1 MSNSVRPTQVEG
13 KTKYQVTINGRER
26 TLDTQD
32 EANQILILQMQKDAG
47 KQLTEEEE
55 RLLTGENRPPEK
67 AQAASE

>member
-1 MSNSVRPTQVEG
+1 
-13 KTKYQVTINGRER
+13 
-26 TLDTQD
+26 
-32 EANQILILQMQKDAG
+32 MQKDAG